1 MCKTTLKFSALICTV
16 MCCAGC
22 ADFRAAVTAVGDDLG
37 DKALSGTALVDIWK
51 ITPSDP
57 ATNSAPAGKKVTVIG
72 SLKSIPMVSHG
83 KTQVKDYAEY
93 RKTRTPAWYNRDN
106 VTEEE
111 TLILTGDNAAELR
124 TFLQSR
130 LQQTPST
137 SNSQ

>member
-1 MCKTTLKFSALICTV
+1 MRKTSLKISALICTAI
-16 MCCAGC
+16 CCAGC
-22 ADFRAAVTAVGDDLG
+22 ADFRAAVTAVGDGLG
-37 DKALSGTALVDIWK
+37 DKALSGTALIDVWK

-57 ATNSAPAGKKVTVIG
+57 ATNSAPTGKKVTVIG

-83 KTQVKDYAEY
+83 KAQVKDYAEY

-130 LQQTPST
+130 LQQTSSMTNP
-137 SNSQ
+137 Q

>member
-1 MCKTTLKFSALICTV
+1 MRKTSLKICAV
-16 MCCAGC
+16 ICIAICCAGC
-22 ADFRAAVTAVGDDLG
+22 ADFRAAVTAAADGLG
-37 DKALSGTALVDIWK
+37 DKALSGTALIDVWK

-57 ATNSAPAGKKVTVIG
+57 ATNSAPTGKKVTVIG

-83 KTQVKDYAEY
+83 KAQVKDYAEY

-137 SNSQ
+137 TNPQ